1 MRVLLH
7 LAMWCI
13 ADRCV
18 LGDLVWGDG
27 CVCLSLL
34 LLACVYLRRF
44 LGGSHVGGRCDAD
57 CCTRCLSRLLHWV
70 FQSGAVFVF
79 RLVVGPR
86 CACWFCPLMNSA

>member
-34 LLACVYLRRF
+34 LLVCVYLRRF
-44 LGGSHVGGRCDAD
+44 LGDLQVRCRCDAD
-57 CCTRCLSRLLHWV
+57 CRTQCSRSLLRWV
-70 FQSGAVFVF
+70 FWSGMLFVF
-79 RLVVGPR
+79 RLVEGPR
-86 CACWFCPLMNSA
+86 CVCWFCPLTNSA